1 MKKFSDYKKI
11 NEEFIINK
19 ELDVKS
25 FSIVDVLEINDAY
38 NYKLKIETKD
48 GHIFYANLT
57 DNSDDIDE
65 TW

>member
-38 NYKLKIETKD
+38 NYKLKIETKN
-48 GHIFYANLT
+48 GYIFYANLT
-57 DNSDDIDE
+57 ENSDDIDE
-65 TW
+65 SW